1 MHAVA
6 PRIPRGHAGRESPLA
21 GQELDCV
28 VERAQA
34 GDQRAFEVLVVEFG
48 PRLHRFLA
56 AQVWDDGDARDTLQ
70 ETLFSAWQA
79 LPRLRDRT
87 KFWPWLA
94 GIAAHKAG
102 DAVRRRA
109 PVPQSERQDRWEP
122 EESGLV
128 ELKQAIAGLPTRL
141 REVVLL
147 RYLLQL
153 SEDEVARAL
162 CIRIGTVKSRAAR
175 ARERLAREL
184 A

>member
-6 PRIPRGHAGRESPLA
+6 PRIPRRSPGRESAL
-21 GQELDCV
+21 GGRELDGV

-34 GDQRAFEVLVVEFG
+34 GDQRAFEVLVAEFG

-56 AQVWDDGDARDTLQ
+56 VQVWDDGDARDALQ
-70 ETLFSAWQA
+70 ETLLAAWQE

-87 KFWPWLA
+87 KLWPWLA

-102 DAVRRRA
+102 DAVRRKA
-109 PVPQSERQDRWEP
+109 PAPRGDRLDRSEAAD
-122 EESGLV
+122 SGVV
-128 ELKQAIAGLPTRL
+128 ELKEAIAGLPARL

-153 SEDEVARAL
+153 SEQEVARAL
-162 CIRIGTVKSRAAR
+162 GIRVGTVKSRAAR

-184 A
+184 G